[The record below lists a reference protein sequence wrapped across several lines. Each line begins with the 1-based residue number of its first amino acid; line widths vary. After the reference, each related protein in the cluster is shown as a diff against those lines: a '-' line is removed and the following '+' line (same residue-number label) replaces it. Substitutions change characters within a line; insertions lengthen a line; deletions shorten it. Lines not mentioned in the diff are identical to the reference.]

1 MLNLWRIHKHT
12 FMMRALRIRQTMA
25 TGEPERS
32 IVSEL
37 YHILAVDDDPS
48 QAELVTEL
56 LQVSGPFAVEWT
68 DSLHGLWERL
78 PLRSYDAILL
88 DYRLPDGT
96 GLEAL
101 DGLRRR
107 GYDTPVVM
115 ITGQGDERLAV
126 QAMQLGAKDYL
137 VKGSNELHKLPA
149 LIQKTI
155 REHHLERSVH
165 RSVEQIRYQ
174 ALLLNNVRDAV
185 VVWSREGRITYWNPA
200 ADALLGL
207 NGKEF
212 LGKPVEET
220 YLGLFAPHVRVPPAD
235 GTSGMEIERY
245 YRKPDGSA
253 IWVSSRVST
262 LRDFG
267 AGNRLIGYMDVCRDI
282 TERKRAEQALVL
294 SRERYA
300 LATTA
305 GRVGV
310 WDWNLE
316 TGEYYIDPNLKAL
329 LGYGDGDIPNQFE
342 SWVSHILEED
352 QKAVIQE
359 AEENIRGLS
368 YEFAIEH
375 RMLHQDGTTRWI
387 AAKGKTIRSNAGKAV
402 RMVGTASDI
411 TQRKLMEAQ
420 IQAAHAQL
428 TQSARLAAIGEL
440 ASGVAHHINNPL
452 TTIIAESQL
461 LLQELPADQHAR
473 EMAEA
478 IVAAGWRVQRA
489 VAQLI
494 EFSRPA
500 TNTIT
505 ELSINETIQT
515 ALDLVG
521 GQFQADA
528 TRLEIS
534 LQPSLP
540 SMRGNA
546 RQLVDLWVNLLMLA
560 RDATND
566 GEAHCIQVR
575 SEQVRQ
581 SFIQIDICDDGKP
594 IPANEL
600 ATMFEPNF
608 LRPPGGRG
616 NGVELNICQEIVRQH
631 GGEICAQS
639 FAERGTM
646 IRVSFPRER

>member
-1 MLNLWRIHKHT
+1 
-12 FMMRALRIRQTMA
+12 MMGAPRNRRSETIRGA
-25 TGEPERS
+25 ERS
-32 IVSEL
+32 IVSDL
-37 YHILAVDDDPS
+37 YHILAVEDDQN

-56 LQVSGPFAVEWT
+56 LQVSGPFAVDWV
-68 DSLHGLWERL
+68 DSLHALWERL
-78 PLRSYDAILL
+78 PLRPYDAILL

-137 VKGSNELHKLPA
+137 VKGSNDLHKLPA
-149 LIQKTI
+149 LIQNTI

-200 ADALLGL
+200 ADRLLGL
-207 NGKEF
+207 TGKEL
-212 LGKPVEET
+212 LGKPVEEA
-220 YLGLFAPHVRVPPAD
+220 YLGLFTPSVRVPPVD
-235 GTSGMEIERY
+235 GTSGMEIERQ
-245 YRKPDGSA
+245 YRRTDGSI

-300 LATTA
+300 LATA
-305 GRVGV
+305 AARVGV

-316 TGEYYIDPNLKAL
+316 TNEFYIDPSLKRL
-329 LGYGDGDIPNQFE
+329 LGYNEEEIPDRFE
-342 SWVSHILEED
+342 AWIAHIDEED
-352 QKAVIQE
+352 QSTVRQA
-359 AEENIRGLS
+359 AEDNIRGLS
-368 YEFAIEH
+368 SEFAIEH
-375 RMLHQDGTTRWI
+375 RMLHRDGSVRWI
-387 AAKGKTIRSNAGKAV
+387 AVKGRTIRSNAGKPV

-428 TQSARLAAIGEL
+428 TQTARLAAIGEL

-461 LLQELPADQHAR
+461 LLQALPQENPTR

-494 EFSRPA
+494 EFSRPD

-505 ELSINETIQT
+505 ELLVNETIQT

-521 GQFQADA
+521 GQFQAG
-528 TRLEIS
+528 TTQLEIN

-540 SMRGNA
+540 NLRGNA
-546 RQLVDLWVNLLMLA
+546 RQMVDLWVNLLMLA

-566 GEAHCIQVR
+566 GLVHRISVR
-575 SEQVRQ
+575 SEQAPAGN
-581 SFIQIDICDDGKP
+581 IQVEICDDGKP
-594 IPANEL
+594 IPADEL
-600 ATMFEPNF
+600 ATLFEPNF
-608 LRPPGGRG
+608 LRSPGGRG
-616 NGVELNICQEIVRQH
+616 NGIELNICQEIVRQH
-631 GGEICAQS
+631 GGEICAHS
-639 FAERGTM
+639 SAERGTM
-646 IRVSFPRER
+646 IRVSFPWEG

>member
-1 MLNLWRIHKHT
+1 
-12 FMMRALRIRQTMA
+12 MMRSLQVRQGKPIGA
-25 TGEPERS
+25 SERA
-32 IVSEL
+32 IVNEL
-37 YHILAVDDDPS
+37 YHILAVDDDPA

-56 LQVSGPFAVEWT
+56 LRLSGSFAVEWA
-68 DSLHGLWERL
+68 DSLQGLWERL
-78 PLRSYDAILL
+78 PFRSYDAILL

-101 DGLRRR
+101 EGLRRR

-115 ITGQGDERLAV
+115 VTGQGDERLAV
-126 QAMQLGAKDYL
+126 QALQLGAKDYL
-137 VKGSNELHKLPA
+137 VKGSSELHKLPS

-155 REHHLERSVH
+155 REHHLERSVQ

-200 ADALLGL
+200 ADLLLGL

-212 LGKPVEET
+212 LGKPVEDV
-220 YLGLFAPHVRVPPAD
+220 YLGLFSPQVSVPPAD
-235 GTSGMEIERY
+235 GTASMEIERQ
-245 YRKPDGSA
+245 YRRPDGNVL
-253 IWVSSRVST
+253 WVSSRVST

-267 AGNRLIGYMDVCRDI
+267 AGNRLIGYLDVFRDI

-300 LATTA
+300 LATAA

-329 LGYGDGDIPNQFE
+329 LGYTDGEIPNQFE
-342 SWVSHILEED
+342 AWVSHIQLED
-352 QKAVIQE
+352 QKAFIQE
-359 AEENIRGLS
+359 AEDNLRGLS
-368 YEFAIEH
+368 SEFAIEH
-375 RMLHQDGTTRWI
+375 RMLHRDGTTRWI
-387 AAKGKTIRSNAGKAV
+387 AAKGKAIRSIAGKTV
-402 RMVGTASDI
+402 RLVGTASDI

-420 IQAAHAQL
+420 IQAAHAHL

-461 LLQELPADQHAR
+461 LLQELPPDQHAR

-489 VAQLI
+489 VAQLV

-500 TNTIT
+500 TNTIA

-528 TRLEIS
+528 TQLEVN

-566 GEAHCIQVR
+566 GESHRVQVR
-575 SEQVRQ
+575 SEQARRG
-581 SFIQIDICDDGKP
+581 FIQVEIWDDGKP

-600 ATMFEPNF
+600 ETMFEPNF

-616 NGVELNICQEIVRQH
+616 TGVELNICQEIVRQH

-639 FAERGTM
+639 IAGHGTV
-646 IRVSFPRER
+646 IRVSFPREGIK